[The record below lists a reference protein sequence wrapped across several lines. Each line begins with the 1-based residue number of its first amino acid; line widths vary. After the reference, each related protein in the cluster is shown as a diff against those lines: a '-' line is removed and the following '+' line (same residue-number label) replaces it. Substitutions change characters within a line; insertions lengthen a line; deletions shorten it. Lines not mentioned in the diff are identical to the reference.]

1 MVRGKGLQM
10 PWIAPDD
17 AYESPV
23 AVRKAP
29 FVEMV
34 FVGDPEIARHIL
46 IEQPARFPK
55 AEMELKFFAAIFGE
69 GLLGIDGELWRT
81 HRRIMAPAFAP
92 VSVASYAPA
101 MTRCAEGFAEGKS
114 GLADGAVVDVS
125 SEMTDLTLSIIAQT
139 MFSGDGE
146 AVEPL
151 IREALASA
159 PLFDDVNLCDFAPV
173 VRDLRMRARER
184 RMAKVFGPLD
194 QAIEA
199 MIAARE
205 SGGRAAEDLLSR
217 LIAARDGET
226 RGRLSAAEVRDEVI
240 TIFVAG
246 HETTATALTWTWYM
260 LARHP
265 WARERLH
272 QELAEVLGGRTPT
285 QADLQDLAY
294 TRRIVDETL
303 RLLPPAPT
311 ISARVAAEAC
321 ELGGRKVRKG
331 AYVLVAPWVIQR
343 HTKTWEDPERFDPDR
358 FTPERSERRPRLAAM
373 PFGAGPHVCIGQ
385 RLAVNEVVL
394 VLATLAQRYVF
405 DLASDAPVELV
416 ANVTIRPQG
425 GLPMR
430 LTRRGPPPAAAHAA

>member
-10 PWIAPDD
+10 PWIAPDEAYD
-17 AYESPV
+17 APV

-34 FVGDPEIARHIL
+34 FVGDPEIARRIL
-46 IEQPARFPK
+46 IEEPARFPK

-92 VSVASYAPA
+92 ASVASYAPA
-101 MTRCAEGFAEGKS
+101 MTCCAEAFAEAKS
-114 GLADGAVVDVS
+114 GLPDGAVVDVS

-139 MFSGDGE
+139 MFSGDGQ

-151 IREALASA
+151 IRDALASA
-159 PLFDDVNLCDFAPV
+159 PLFDDVNLFDFAPV
-173 VRDLRMRARER
+173 VRDLRMCARER

-194 QAIEA
+194 RAIEA

-205 SGGRAAEDLLSR
+205 AAARPPEDLLSR
-217 LIAARDGET
+217 LIAARDDAG
-226 RGRLSAAEVRDEVI
+226 GRLSAAEVRDEVI

-265 WARERLH
+265 WARALLH
-272 QELAEVLGGRTPT
+272 EELAQVLGGRAPA
-285 QADLQDLAY
+285 QADIPSLVYA
-294 TRRIVDETL
+294 RRVVDETL

-343 HTKTWEDPERFDPDR
+343 HTRTWEDPERFDPDR
-358 FTPERSERRPRLAAM
+358 FAPERSEGRPRLAAM

-394 VLATLAQRYVF
+394 VLATLAQRYAF
-405 DLASDAPVELV
+405 DLASDTPVELV
-416 ANVTIRPQG
+416 ANVTIRPRG

-430 LTRRGPPPAAAHAA
+430 LTRRSPAPAAAHAA